1 MEGER
6 FSYPGKLGKRL
17 EKLGP
22 NLGLKQHHQS
32 KWRVATRGSQFTQWY
47 TACARGAAVCSYTL
61 WWINRLQMRLV
72 FSDRVKLTCII
83 PWSWN
88 QLQLEGD
95 WRDIRRTVSV
105 SPSLP
110 KIQWLSGSTTHTHTH
125 KHTIFSASSKCGDC
139 QQTVNELG
147 LDWSIPT
154 QETVV
159 YKRAGSA
166 CVCVRACVCVQGV
179 WVSVFRG
186 MCLICLTLSIYSKTA
201 PNGPP

>member
-88 QLQLEGD
+88 QLQLEGG

-154 QETVV
+154 SNYVTNPGNCCVQKSWVCMRV
-159 YKRAGSA
+159 CARM
-166 CVCVRACVCVQGV
+166 CVCSGGVGQCVSRDVPHLPHSEHLQ
-179 WVSVFRG
+179 
-186 MCLICLTLSIYSKTA
+186 
-201 PNGPP
+201 